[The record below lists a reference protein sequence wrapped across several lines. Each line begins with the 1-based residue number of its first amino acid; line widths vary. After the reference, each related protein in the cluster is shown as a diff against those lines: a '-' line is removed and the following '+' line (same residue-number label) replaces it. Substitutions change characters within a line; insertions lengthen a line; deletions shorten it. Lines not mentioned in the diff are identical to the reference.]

1 MVDFGNRIK
10 NLRQKNALT
19 QMQLAERLGLTK
31 SVVSAYEN
39 GVRMPSYA
47 TLLAISRIF
56 RVSTDYLLGNESRT
70 VIDTSGLTQDE
81 IDALSQLIRTMRQ
94 NGGK

>member
-19 QMQLAERLGLTK
+19 QQQLAERLGLTK

-39 GVRMPSYA
+39 GIRMPSYE

-70 VIDTSGLTQDE
+70 LIDTSGLTQEE
-81 IDALSQLIRTMRQ
+81 IEALSQLIRMMRR
-94 NGGK
+94 N